1 MWFVA
6 WHYVPSNGRQFR
18 GRDAPLMLARALSQS
33 TLFHSA
39 DYGFASSVYGLLPF
53 CKQIVLLTNQVRL
66 LPYIRLLSGI
76 LCCIPSHDEYPLTRP

>member
-18 GRDAPLMLARALSQS
+18 GRGARLMLALALSQS

-39 DYGFASSVYGLLPF
+39 DYGF
-53 CKQIVLLTNQVRL
+53 
-66 LPYIRLLSGI
+66 
-76 LCCIPSHDEYPLTRP
+76 